1 YIEEDGKHHVTVKH
15 FSTFIN
21 FFRLKKL
28 LDAIDPAERVVVDF
42 LQSSF
47 IDHTVMENLWDYEQI
62 FDKNDGEFEVIGLD
76 LHNAE
81 SSHPF
86 ALRRALKYVPF
97 VNTLDIH
104 TKRQKE
110 IGKYIESLGWSF
122 NIENDYHMFFLRHF
136 NYFRTRQVDHLY
148 NKGQDAQKVF
158 RFFDVEY
165 SEGAFILEEQLHA
178 SMVYINTGGHVPSFT
193 LDKGDFYER
202 MHYLGGY
209 KEIRFKT
216 FRDFAKRFTLRGE
229 NLLGIRR
236 FFSDELILFFESNSY
251 FHIESNGE
259 GGLLI
264 MDKERHSGVG
274 EVKGMVDFAIRLEA
288 IINKSVD
295 IKKQV

>member
-1 YIEEDGKHHVTVKH
+1 
-15 FSTFIN
+15 
-21 FFRLKKL
+21 
-28 LDAIDPAERVVVDF
+28 
-42 LQSSF
+42 
-47 IDHTVMENLWDYEQI
+47 
-62 FDKNDGEFEVIGLD
+62 
-76 LHNAE
+76 HNAE

-178 SMVYINTGGHVPSFT
+178 SMVYINTGGNVPAFT